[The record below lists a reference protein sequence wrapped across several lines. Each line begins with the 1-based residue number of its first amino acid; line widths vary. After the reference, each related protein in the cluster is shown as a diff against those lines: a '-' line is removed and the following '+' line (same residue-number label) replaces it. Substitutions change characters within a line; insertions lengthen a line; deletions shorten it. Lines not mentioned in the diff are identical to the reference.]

1 MMLLESDWLCHHS
14 DTQHRMLS
22 IVTRHN
28 CPSVSFSPV
37 RLLLQFSDLSL
48 QECMN
53 DDVIM
58 RSWSL
63 STLPLY
69 PPSHCLVLI
78 YFSHE
83 SAAYFHH
90 TEGLLPEHIGNLDIP
105 KSVTLVVV
113 PAIKGILL
121 LDK

>member
-53 DDVIM
+53 DDVSDKDCGA
-58 RSWSL
+58 RR
-63 STLPLY
+63 
-69 PPSHCLVLI
+69 LI
-78 YFSHE
+78 Y
-83 SAAYFHH
+83 
-90 TEGLLPEHIGNLDIP
+90 P
-105 KSVTLVVV
+105 VV
-113 PAIKGILL
+113 PFLKVAFTKDLRLIPCKEQGHSPLIFFLY
-121 LDK
+121 DI